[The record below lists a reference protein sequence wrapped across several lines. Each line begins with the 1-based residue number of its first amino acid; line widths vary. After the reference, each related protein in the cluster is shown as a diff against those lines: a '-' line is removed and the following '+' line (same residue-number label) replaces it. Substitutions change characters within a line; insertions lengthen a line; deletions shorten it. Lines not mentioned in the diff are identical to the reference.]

1 MKMQRLRG
9 TEKYPDCFGFF
20 NKLGYKQLEC
30 SNTDT
35 ANKIYAAIKDY
46 ADIKDIPQSLKLKL
60 VCFMV

>member
-9 TEKYPDCFGFF
+9 TEKFPDCFGFF
-20 NKLGYKQLEC
+20 NKHGYKQLEC

-46 ADIKDIPQSLKLKL
+46 DDIKEMPQSIKLKML
-60 VCFMV
+60 NFMV